1 MALAILCS
9 GQGGQHAGMFDLTGD
24 APQAA
29 ALFAHAST
37 LLGDD
42 PRILVKR
49 NEREA
54 LHANRTA
61 QLLCTLQALS
71 AAAVLDSALPK
82 QRCVAGYSV
91 GEVAAWG
98 VAGLIGATETLD
110 LVTARASV
118 MDAASHGDE
127 GMLFIR
133 GLRKASIE
141 QLCVDREAA
150 IAICNPAEAWVL
162 GGRSV
167 ALEIIA
173 EEAVRLGAARVVSIP
188 VKVPSHT
195 YLLAEASVAFRHVLA
210 HIHLQPSP
218 KTGIR
223 LFSGIDGDSV
233 LDAKNDVNKLA
244 LQISQSIQWATCL
257 EGCVEAGAGAF
268 LELGPG
274 RALADMAATAYP
286 HIPAR
291 SLDDFHSVQG
301 VLDWLSRFIERTC
314 PTT

>member
-29 ALFAHAST
+29 ALFAHASE
-37 LLGDD
+37 LLGED
-42 PRILVKR
+42 PRTLVKR
-49 NEREA
+49 SGSEA

-71 AAAVLDSALPK
+71 AAALLDDALPK
-82 QRCVAGYSV
+82 RRCVAGYSV

-98 VAGLIGATETLD
+98 VAGLIGANEALD
-110 LVTARASV
+110 LVAARANV
-118 MDAASHGDE
+118 MDAASHGDA

-133 GLRKASIE
+133 GLGRASIE
-141 QLCVDREAA
+141 QLCADREAA
-150 IAICNPAEAWVL
+150 IAICNPADAWVL
-162 GGRSV
+162 GGQRV
-167 ALEIIA
+167 ALETIA

-195 YLLAEASVAFRHVLA
+195 YLLADASVAFSHVLA
-210 HIHLQPSP
+210 DIHLQPSP
-218 KTGIR
+218 NTGTR

-233 LDAKNDVNKLA
+233 LDPINDVNKLA
-244 LQISQSIQWATCL
+244 LQISQPIRWATCL
-257 EGCVEAGAGAF
+257 DACVEAGAIAF

-274 RALADMAATAYP
+274 RALAEMAAGAYP
-286 HIPAR
+286 HIPTR
-291 SLDDFHSVQG
+291 SLDDFRSTQG
-301 VLDWLSRFIERTC
+301 ALAWFSRVVEGA
-314 PTT
+314 